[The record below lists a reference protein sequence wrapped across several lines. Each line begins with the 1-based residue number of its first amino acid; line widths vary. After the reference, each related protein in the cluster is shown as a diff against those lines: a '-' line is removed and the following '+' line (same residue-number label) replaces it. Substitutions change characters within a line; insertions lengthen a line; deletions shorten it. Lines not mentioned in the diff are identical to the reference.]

1 MRWGQGVR
9 FVFRVAL
16 ALGLASTLDLA
27 RAAYTLP
34 PPLFRQLGTSDNL
47 YGTPCNTINNGSF
60 SLTATTGNL
69 SDGCAPRYIPNMYCN
84 WTIKLPGNPPPSV
97 TLETTR
103 FALETNY
110 DFVNVTDGYQL
121 LGTFTGNTLPPRVV
135 STTGELHVRFTSD
148 ATTGAGGA
156 TTAGLGS
163 TTPRRVSRL
172 TTTLRR
178 APTAAPAMGSVR
190 ALRPRPRRSALAT
203 AASATMVISAETA
216 LPRGASRRLELPRAE
231 PFPTG

>member
-60 SLTATTGNL
+60 QLTATTGNL

-148 ATTGAGGA
+148 ATSHNRGFGFND
-156 TTAGLGS
+156 S
-163 TTPRRVSRL
+163 TTGFEAHYYTESCPNGCSGHGVCQ
-172 TTTLRR
+172 
-178 APTAAPAMGSVR
+178 
-190 ALRPRPRRSALAT
+190 SAKTSPSEIGTGHRCLCNDGYFGGDC
-203 AASATMVISAETA
+203 SATRCKPPTRTAE
-216 LPRGASRRLELPRAE
+216 S
-231 PFPTG
+231 